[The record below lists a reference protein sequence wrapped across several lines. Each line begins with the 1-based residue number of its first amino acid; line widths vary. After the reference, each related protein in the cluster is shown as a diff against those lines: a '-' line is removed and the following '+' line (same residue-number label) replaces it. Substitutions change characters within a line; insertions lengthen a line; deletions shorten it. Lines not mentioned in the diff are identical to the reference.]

1 MVPLDH
7 SRLAATVLLPA
18 IAASLIYLCYI
29 FLRHP
34 KVIHTP
40 GFLLV
45 HLAYDIYCLHSLLP
59 EGITW
64 RLFHTML
71 TPKMVADTIWRR
83 STALR

>member
-7 SRLAATVLLPA
+7 LRLAATVLLPA
-18 IAASLIYLCYI
+18 IAASLIYTCYI
-29 FLRHP
+29 FLRHS

-45 HLAYDIYCLHSLLP
+45 HLAYGIYCLHSLLP

-64 RLFHTML
+64 RFYMML
-71 TPKMVADTIWRR
+71 TPKMVTDTI
-83 STALR
+83 